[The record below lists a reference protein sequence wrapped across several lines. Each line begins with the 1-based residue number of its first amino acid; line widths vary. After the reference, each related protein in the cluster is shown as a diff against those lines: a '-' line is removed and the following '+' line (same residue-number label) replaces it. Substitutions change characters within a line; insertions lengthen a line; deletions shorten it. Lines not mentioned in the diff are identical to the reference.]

1 MMLPNSEEGKTMP
14 VLDKAVSTEDLCADE
29 VPSSFGVLRL
39 DAILNTLVENKVE
52 ALKQENDKNS
62 SLHSSPRNFLGK
74 LKFHSSPKTNF
85 KIEDEKKNESRKK
98 DRKVHVQKTVSG
110 SRQFKRQ
117 VLRQET
123 SSPESQTLHIEEN
136 CSKGSSCQS
145 QSCYCSQ
152 LKPHQLSGDEY
163 IEIKMEGFEGDVET
177 EAMIAREELKRAR
190 RKRRRRRK
198 RRLKK
203 RLALNSHLVDT
214 QENVF
219 KALNEDELPPR
230 AKWTIVATACLLL
243 FLCLLL
249 VAITLRMAPLI
260 DEIVREEN
268 EKLINSI
275 SNSANASVHNGVAS
289 TEKPYV
295 K

>member
-1 MMLPNSEEGKTMP
+1 MLPNPEEGRTMP

-29 VPSSFGVLRL
+29 VSSTFGVLRL

-85 KIEDEKKNESRKK
+85 KIEDEKKTESRKK
-98 DRKVHVQKTVSG
+98 DRKVHVQRTVSG

-123 SSPESQTLHIEEN
+123 SSPESQTLHVEEN

-145 QSCYCSQ
+145 QSCYYSQ

-190 RKRRRRRK
+190 RKHRRRRK

-214 QENVF
+214 QESVF

-289 TEKPYV
+289 AENLYV